1 MEEANQTLRVVNDI
15 VSLIV
20 KRGYEP
26 GERLPSERD
35 LTTRFAVGRGV
46 IREALVFLEASR
58 FIERRR
64 NSGIFL
70 SGEMS
75 QVSLENL
82 VLYSKLGIALD
93 QRTIAECMEVRKILE
108 LQAIAIACKRHTDE
122 DLASLRSILA
132 RSQAALDAH
141 QSIADLDYE
150 FHMAIFR
157 ATQND
162 IFLRVVTPFYLMSR
176 QRRTAFFA
184 EHAHGLTSHQQH
196 VGLVKAIGA
205 RDAAKASTLMSRHIG
220 RVEQHYLRQ
229 HETERAGG
237 ETI

>member
-1 MEEANQTLRVVNDI
+1 MDEANQTLRVVNDLVAFI
-15 VSLIV
+15 Q

-46 IREALVFLEASR
+46 IREALAFLEASR

-64 NSGIFL
+64 NSGVFL
-70 SGEMS
+70 AAEMD
-75 QVSLENL
+75 QVSLETL

-93 QRTIAECMEVRKILE
+93 QRTLVECMEVRKILE
-108 LQAIAIACKRHTDE
+108 LQAVAIACERRTDS
-122 DLASLRSILA
+122 DLAALRSILA
-132 RSQAALDAH
+132 RSEAALATGV
-141 QSIADLDYE
+141 SIADLDHE

-176 QRRTAFFA
+176 QRRNAFFA
-184 EHAHGLTSHQQH
+184 EIGHGRTSHGHH
-196 VGLVKAIGA
+196 VALVEAIEA
-205 RDAAKASTLMSRHIG
+205 RNAAAATELMNSHIG
-220 RVEQHYLRQ
+220 RVEQHYLTAEKNRS
-229 HETERAGG
+229 TEQ
-237 ETI
+237 

>member
-1 MEEANQTLRVVNDI
+1 MDEANQTFRVVNDL
-15 VSLIV
+15 VSFIQ

-35 LTTRFAVGRGV
+35 LTNRFAVGRGV
-46 IREALVFLEASR
+46 VREALAFLEANR

-70 SGEMS
+70 AAETD
-75 QVSLENL
+75 QVSLETL

-93 QRTIAECMEVRKILE
+93 QRTLVECMEVRKILE
-108 LQAIAIACKRHTDE
+108 VQAVAIACDRRSDA
-122 DLASLRSILA
+122 DLASLRGILE
-132 RSQAALDAH
+132 RSETALAEGT
-141 QSIADLDYE
+141 SIADLDHA

-176 QRRTAFFA
+176 QRRNAFFA
-184 EHAHGLTSHQQH
+184 DSRHARTSHGHH
-196 VGLVKAIGA
+196 VALVEAIAA
-205 RDAAKASTLMSRHIG
+205 RDAARAAELMNSHIG
-220 RVEQHYLRQ
+220 RVEQHYLSGAGAQNRS
-229 HETERAGG
+229 TEQ
-237 ETI
+237 